1 MGNSIRRALSDP
13 HLVRTIQ
20 EHLGIKQ
27 VLSSSRHGAVDDGTQ
42 NDVALN
48 SKTGLKWL
56 ARKSRR
62 RLRPPDQPN
71 SNPSSSE
78 ESEKPEII
86 VETYPV
92 LNIFFRL
99 ASELGYEPFYIT
111 FLPFL
116 IWNVDTTM
124 GRHVVM
130 MWCCSM
136 YVGQAC
142 KALFKRKRPASPPA
156 IRIESNPRL
165 ETEYGFPSTHATVAT
180 TIPFYILYFLYHRYD
195 VRQRVTSHALWCQ

>member
-1 MGNSIRRALSDP
+1 MGNSIKLALSDP
-13 HLVRTIQ
+13 YLVRRIQ
-20 EHLGIKQ
+20 ERLGIKQ
-27 VLSSSRHGAVDDGTQ
+27 ILSSTQELADGDTR
-42 NDVALN
+42 NDAAPN
-48 SKTGLKWL
+48 RLKWL
-56 ARKSRR
+56 ARKSRK
-62 RLRPPDQPN
+62 RLRPPDQCN

-86 VETYPV
+86 VETFPV

-116 IWNVDTTM
+116 IWNVDTMM

-142 KALFKRKRPASPPA
+142 KALFKWKRPASPPA
-156 IRIESNPRL
+156 IRIENNPRL

-180 TIPFYILYFLYHRYD
+180 TIPFYIVYFLYHRYS
-195 VRQRVTSHALWCQ
+195 VSY